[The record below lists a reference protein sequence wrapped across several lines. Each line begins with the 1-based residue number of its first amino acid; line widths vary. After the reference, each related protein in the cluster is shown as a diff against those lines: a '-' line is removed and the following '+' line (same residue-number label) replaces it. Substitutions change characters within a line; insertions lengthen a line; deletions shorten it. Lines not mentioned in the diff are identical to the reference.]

1 MPQNF
6 IQIVWVLQ
14 EDRMSSLL
22 HLGIVH
28 IQVDGS
34 PGLLC
39 LSQCFHLVVNFT
51 RDVGHFDQGWR
62 KSPLTTILAVC
73 YFSHC
78 MPTCLQSHHHHP
90 PGHTINM
97 QLQPGVEY
105 DTKQPH
111 LQSKFHTQIYIY
123 KRVDGAITKC

>member
-73 YFSHC
+73 YFLIVC
-78 MPTCLQSHHHHP
+78 RLVCNPTTTTCQATQLICNCNQGSNTTQSNP
-90 PGHTINM
+90 TF
-97 QLQPGVEY
+97 
-105 DTKQPH
+105 
-111 LQSKFHTQIYIY
+111 QSKSHTQIYIY